1 MITYAFSFEKSSFL
15 KLPTPTSKVNAA
27 HTPTQAIESSVVAQ
41 PAATMLS
48 QEDIEHQIA
57 HYEQQ
62 FGMSSEEFSRRM
74 REGTAPDTF
83 ETMDWMILLRN
94 R

>member
-1 MITYAFSFEKSSFL
+1 MSLYIAKAPQRIPFFRDAKIALLAVQNTMFIGTTQPSS
-15 KLPTPTSKVNAA
+15 
-27 HTPTQAIESSVVAQ
+27 
-41 PAATMLS
+41 ATLS
-48 QEDIEHQIA
+48 QNDIASQIA
-57 HYEQQ
+57 QYERE
-62 FGMSSEEFSRRM
+62 FGMSSDEFLQRM